1 VHIPVAIFACFVLVS
16 PLFGPAQTAPASS
29 TPGTHCGTLPKDFPS
44 VEGIL
49 SDTHGVEFNPYLRHI
64 RQIINSSWIP
74 LIPKEADAPVSKSGE
89 VVICVKILPNGRLMD
104 GGMVLEGRSGD
115 EALDRAAWGAL
126 TTSIFPRLPV
136 EFNEPY
142 LEARFVFVYNLGRNP
157 AVSND
162 RSKGLKTYKPM
173 GITLGYKSMAYH

>member
-1 VHIPVAIFACFVLVS
+1 
-16 PLFGPAQTAPASS
+16 
-29 TPGTHCGTLPKDFPS
+29 
-44 VEGIL
+44 
-49 SDTHGVEFNPYLRHI
+49 VEFNPYLRHI

-173 GITLGYKSMAYH
+173 GITLGYKSKAYH

>member
-1 VHIPVAIFACFVLVS
+1 MHIPVAIFACFVLVS

-115 EALDRAAWGAL
+115 EALDRATKSTWHQLRRASRRCSRA
-126 TTSIFPRLPV
+126 TSGGRARLSWPTS
-136 EFNEPY
+136 
-142 LEARFVFVYNLGRNP
+142 ARTSSTR
-157 AVSND
+157 ARCSRSAASTRRSN
-162 RSKGLKTYKPM
+162 
-173 GITLGYKSMAYH
+173 